1 MNLSQ
6 LYYFK
11 KLAEV
16 QHYTKAAKEL
26 YITQPSLSE
35 AISSLESELGV
46 RLFLKNGRNIKLTQ
60 YGQEFYQ
67 YVSSSLNELD
77 KGINVIQEHVKD
89 IGGTIEIGCISTLL
103 VGFMARAMYAYRES
117 VSEKT
122 VFHVFETPTAVAING
137 LKSETYDI
145 AFCSKVEDPD
155 LRFTPILQQEIVALV
170 NRSHPLAKCHE
181 ITLKDLAGYDL
192 LTYRPDIQIG
202 KDMDVLLAANG
213 LKADRPFMEEGSIG
227 ACVQRNPVVGIL
239 ANTVWL
245 SQYPDLVKIHF
256 SDIPKGFRKV
266 YMAYNSKHF
275 ITLPTERF
283 MDFVSANLATLV
295 ASEYQLDD
303 NAASGPA

>member
-35 AISSLESELGV
+35 AIASLESELGV
-46 RLFLKNGRNIKLTQ
+46 HLFLKNGRTIKLTQ

-67 YVSSSLNELD
+67 YVSASLNELD

-89 IGGTIEIGCISTLL
+89 IGGTIEIGCIATLL
-103 VGFMARAMYAYRES
+103 VGFMARAMYSYRES

-122 VFHVFETPTAVAING
+122 IFHVFETPTAVAVEG
-137 LKSETYDI
+137 LKSELFDL

-155 LRFTPILQQEIVALV
+155 LRFTPILQQEILALV
-170 NRSHPLAKCHE
+170 NRNHPLASRGT
-181 ITLKDLAGYDL
+181 IALKDLEGYNL
-192 LTYRPDIQIG
+192 MTYRPDIQIG
-202 KDMDVLLAANG
+202 RDVGTLLAENG
-213 LKADRPFMEEGSIG
+213 LKADQPFMEEGSIG
-227 ACVQRNPVVGIL
+227 ASVQRNPIVGIL

-245 SQYPDLVKIHF
+245 SQYPDLIKLHF
-256 SDIPKGFRKV
+256 SDVPKGFRKV
-266 YMAYNSKHF
+266 YMVYNMKHF
-275 ITLPTERF
+275 LTRPTERF
-283 MDFVSANLATLV
+283 IHFVEANLNTLV
-295 ASEYQLDD
+295 AEEYRLE
-303 NAASGPA
+303 S

>member
-46 RLFLKNGRNIKLTQ
+46 RLFLKVGRNIELSP
-60 YGQEFYQ
+60 YGKEFYQ

-77 KGINVIQEHVKD
+77 KGISTIQEHVTD
-89 IGGTIEIGCISTLL
+89 VGGTIEIGCISTLL
-103 VGFMARAMYAYRES
+103 VGFMARAMHSYHET
-117 VSEKT
+117 VSKKT
-122 VFHVFETPTAVAING
+122 LFDVFETPTAVAVQG
-137 LKSETYDI
+137 LKSGTYDI
-145 AFCSKVEDPD
+145 AFCSKVKDPD

-170 NRSHPLAKCHE
+170 NRNHPLASRGT
-181 ITLKDLAGYDL
+181 ITLKDLEDYKL
-192 LTYRPDIQIG
+192 ITYRPDIQIG
-202 KDMDVLLAANG
+202 QDMTSLLTANG
-213 LKADRPFMEEGSIG
+213 LKATGPFMEEGSIG
-227 ACVQRNPVVGIL
+227 AYVQMNPVVGVI

-245 SQYPDLVKIHF
+245 SQYPDLIKLHF

-266 YMAYNSKHF
+266 YMAHNSRHF
-275 ITLPTERF
+275 ITRPVERF
-283 MDFVSANLATLV
+283 MDFVKNNLNTLV
-295 ASEYQLDD
+295 QKEYLLK
-303 NAASGPA
+303 PE

>member
-46 RLFLKNGRNIKLTQ
+46 RLFLKNGRNIRLTQ

-67 YVSSSLNELD
+67 YVSASLNELD
-77 KGINVIQEHVKD
+77 KGVNVIQEQVKD
-89 IGGTIEIGCISTLL
+89 IGGTIEIGCIATLL
-103 VGFMARAMYAYRES
+103 VGFMARAMYSYRES

-122 VFHVFETPTAVAING
+122 VFHVFETPTAVAIEG
-137 LKSETYDI
+137 LKSEIYDI

-155 LRFTPILQQEIVALV
+155 LRFTPILEQEILALV
-170 NRSHPLAKCHE
+170 NQQHPLAKCE
-181 ITLKDLAGYDL
+181 TITLRDLAGYNL
-192 LTYRPDIQIG
+192 ITYRPDIQIG
-202 KDMDVLLAANG
+202 RDVGTLLAENG
-213 LKADRPFMEEGSIG
+213 LKAEQPFMEEGSIG
-227 ACVQRNPVVGIL
+227 ASVQMNPIVGIV

-245 SQYPDLVKIHF
+245 SQYPNLVRIHF
-256 SDIPKGFRKV
+256 SDVPRGFRKV
-266 YMAYNSKHF
+266 CMAYNSKHF
-275 ITLPTERF
+275 INRPTERF
-283 MDFVSANLATLV
+283 MDFVLSHLDTLV
-295 ASEYQLDD
+295 SEEYRLE
-303 NAASGPA
+303 NG

>member
-46 RLFLKNGRNIKLTQ
+46 HLFLKNGRTIKLTQ

-67 YVSSSLNELD
+67 YVSASLNELD

-89 IGGTIEIGCISTLL
+89 IGGTIEIGCIATLL
-103 VGFMARAMYAYRES
+103 VGFMARAMYSYRES

-122 VFHVFETPTAVAING
+122 IFHVFETPTAVAVEG
-137 LKSETYDI
+137 LKSELYDI

-155 LRFTPILQQEIVALV
+155 LRFTPILQQEILALV
-170 NRSHPLAKCHE
+170 NRNHPLASRGT
-181 ITLKDLAGYDL
+181 IALKDLEGYSL
-192 LTYRPDIQIG
+192 MTYRPDIQIG
-202 KDMDVLLAANG
+202 RDVGSLLAENG
-213 LKADRPFMEEGSIG
+213 LKADQPFMEEGSIG
-227 ACVQRNPVVGIL
+227 ASVQRNPIVGIL

-245 SQYPDLVKIHF
+245 SQYPDLVRLHI
-256 SDIPKGFRKV
+256 SDVPKGFRKV
-266 YMAYNSKHF
+266 YMAYNMKHF
-275 ITLPTERF
+275 LTRPTERF
-283 MDFVSANLATLV
+283 INFVEANLNTLV
-295 ASEYQLDD
+295 AEEYRLE
-303 NAASGPA
+303 S